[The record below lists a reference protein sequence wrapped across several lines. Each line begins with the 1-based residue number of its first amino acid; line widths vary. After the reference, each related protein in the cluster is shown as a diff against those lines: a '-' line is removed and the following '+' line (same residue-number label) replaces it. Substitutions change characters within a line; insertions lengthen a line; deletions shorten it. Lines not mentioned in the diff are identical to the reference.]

1 MMTASMPSIGE
12 DCRRGIR
19 RRASEPLELD
29 VISVGMPSIRR
40 DRRIIRRSASEPLE
54 PDAMFARM
62 PSIGEDRRRGIRRPA
77 SEPLFDHP
85 TPTVLTVEYRT
96 ASQNTS
102 SSDSSDDIRFY
113 RYGEAKRKLERNFR
127 LALEIRKEND
137 SSQNVEVAED
147 VPRKAE
153 MNLGF
158 VLESLEYQP
167 LYYMYP
173 YDLIGRDSISEQLRG
188 LKMLLG
194 FVPKHQELP
203 HVLEHVNQLRGER
216 KKTFMCYL
224 SPSEYS

>member
-1 MMTASMPSIGE
+1 
-12 DCRRGIR
+12 
-19 RRASEPLELD
+19 
-29 VISVGMPSIRR
+29 MPSIRR

-77 SEPLFDHP
+77 SEPL
-85 TPTVLTVEYRT
+85 
-96 ASQNTS
+96 
-102 SSDSSDDIRFY
+102 DSSDDIRFY
-113 RYGEAKRKLERNFR
+113 RYGEAKRKLER
-127 LALEIRKEND
+127 
-137 SSQNVEVAED
+137 
-147 VPRKAE
+147 
-153 MNLGF
+153 
-158 VLESLEYQP
+158 
-167 LYYMYP
+167 
-173 YDLIGRDSISEQLRG
+173 LIGRDSISEQLRG